1 MSTVCSKEKVLGI
14 ATGLEEGQVSVL
26 PQAEGWL
33 MSVTSALNTL
43 ESDFVEFSD
52 ILLPWKLG
60 LLQVHKCIQ
69 AYIILYYSGTSP
81 LRTLWDLDFSL

>member
-1 MSTVCSKEKVLGI
+1 MSTVCSKEKVL
-14 ATGLEEGQVSVL
+14 AMTTGLEEGQVSVL

-43 ESDFVEFSD
+43 ESNFVEFSD

-60 LLQVHKCIQ
+60 LLQV
-69 AYIILYYSGTSP
+69 
-81 LRTLWDLDFSL
+81 RTYKHI